1 MTMTTL
7 SVRQF
12 GERHIQTQDHRRML
26 AVIRRTGAF
35 RGSNN
40 WGCGTIQRPTAAPRL
55 ANASFSRSRLATQS
69 KEHKIEELIFRDLAV
84 QSLDVAL

>member
-12 GERHIQTQDHRRML
+12 GQRIQTRDYRRLL

-40 WGCGTIQRPTAAPRL
+40 WVAEPFSAPPRRLVSQTRRSPEAVWQLSQRNTRL
-55 ANASFSRSRLATQS
+55 KN
-69 KEHKIEELIFRDLAV
+69 
-84 QSLDVAL
+84 